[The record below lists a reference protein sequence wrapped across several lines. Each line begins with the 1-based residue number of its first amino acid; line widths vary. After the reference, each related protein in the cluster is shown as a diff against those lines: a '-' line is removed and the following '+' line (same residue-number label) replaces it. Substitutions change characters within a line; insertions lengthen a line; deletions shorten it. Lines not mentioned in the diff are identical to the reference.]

1 MTLKEGAIREKIYS
15 AASAFDLWGYGGFGM
30 PRIEMEGDRYIVI
43 EDHGGILEYGP
54 EKITV
59 AADGMKISVIGL
71 GLEIASMDRSSLSL
85 KGRIASVEMRR

>member
-1 MTLKEGAIREKIYS
+1 MKKYIRLHRRLIC
-15 AASAFDLWGYGGFGM
+15 
-30 PRIEMEGDRYIVI
+30 GDTEALGCRAYWNMVRK
-43 EDHGGILEYGP
+43 
-54 EKITV
+54 KITV